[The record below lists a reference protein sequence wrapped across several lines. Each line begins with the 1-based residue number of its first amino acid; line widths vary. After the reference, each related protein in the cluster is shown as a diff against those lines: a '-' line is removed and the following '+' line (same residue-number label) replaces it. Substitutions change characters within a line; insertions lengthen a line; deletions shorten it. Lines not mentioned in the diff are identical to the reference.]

1 MKQRLPEALEKVTS
15 IDYNPSIQTVLKDEI
30 QDQMKQ
36 SDWAELRLGGEG
48 EPTLNLLAVEYLT
61 REFSDKI
68 TMTVMTNGLTDCA
81 SSLKEWGI
89 SGVSVAFPTSDP
101 NQYVTLMDPLVENG
115 HERVC
120 SFVQS
125 ALACDLHVELTA
137 IDRPDVNKVET
148 QELARSLG
156 VEAEIRWRPFFP

>member
-125 ALACDLHVELTA
+125 ALACDLQVELTA